1 MSTSSEIVDSNP
13 LPNSNFS
20 HTFNLFTQYLKKKKK
35 EQENT
40 HLPLGMASSTMNL
53 FPVTIKSTHPDVAIA
68 NGFPQLVPNKV
79 EPESTQMTIFFAGQ
93 VMVVDDDKAM
103 EIFMML
109 GGSEKGKDWI
119 PKTEPS
125 DLVASTHI
133 TRMEKQ
139 GVRIPGNLFSKPP
152 TATATSTSTSTSTSS
167 LVFLLQGKLPLLDSW
182 RREKRGSRQE
192 HPTTTTTTVTRHH
205 RQGNLPDHR

>member
-139 GVRIPGNLFSKPP
+139 GVRIPGLPIARK
-152 TATATSTSTSTSTSS
+152 AS
-167 LVFLLQGKLPLLDSW
+167 LARFL
-182 RREKRGSRQE
+182 EKRKERITARAPYHYHYHSDKASS
-192 HPTTTTTTVTRHH
+192 TRESS
-205 RQGNLPDHR
+205 

>member
-40 HLPLGMASSTMNL
+40 HLPL
-53 FPVTIKSTHPDVAIA
+53 
-68 NGFPQLVPNKV
+68 
-79 EPESTQMTIFFAGQ
+79 GQ

-139 GVRIPGNLFSKPP
+139 GVRIPGLPIARK
-152 TATATSTSTSTSTSS
+152 AS
-167 LVFLLQGKLPLLDSW
+167 LARFL
-182 RREKRGSRQE
+182 EKRKERITARAPYHYHYHSDKASS
-192 HPTTTTTTVTRHH
+192 TRESS
-205 RQGNLPDHR
+205 